1 MPPGRICS
9 GGHYNPGPT
18 RSRNVKRYELFIDG
32 VHIGAASRGTVESID
47 PATGA
52 VVARVARA
60 MPTDA
65 RRAVAAARAAFDDG
79 RWSARPPEWR
89 TEVLLSAVE
98 LLWSRRAQ
106 LAELETLDTGL
117 PIRTTTAMI
126 GSALHQVRALVN
138 IAADIRTVE
147 PLPHNEFPSPSQN
160 LLMRDPFGVC
170 AAIVPF
176 TAPFATAAWKVFA
189 ALAMGNTVVLK
200 PSPSTPCT
208 AMELAAALDES
219 GLPAGCLNVLCGA
232 DGRVGEELV
241 TNTLVDRIAFTG
253 STETGRIVARIAAQ
267 TVKRV
272 TLGLSGKSAN
282 ILLDDADL
290 DVAIPGALWAVYL
303 AAGQTCTA
311 GSRLLVPQRMA
322 DEVTDRI
329 VSAATQLRVGPTL
342 EWETDL
348 GPLASPALL
357 ARIEQ
362 YVGVGRSE
370 GAALACGGH
379 RLTEE
384 ILAGGTYYA
393 PTVLTGV
400 RGNMR
405 VAQEEALGPVLS
417 IIPYADTDE
426 AVTIANSTIYGL
438 AAAVWSRDV
447 PRALSVAQRLRAGTI
462 WINDYH
468 MLTATAPFG
477 GYAQSGIGRELG
489 IAGLLEY
496 AQSKHVWVD
505 QGRSLESYPW
515 TPIIGLDRIFG

>member
-1 MPPGRICS
+1 M
-9 GGHYNPGPT
+9 
-18 RSRNVKRYELFIDG
+18 KRYELFIDG
-32 VHIGAASRGTVESID
+32 VHTGAASRQTVESTD
-47 PATGA
+47 PATGT

-65 RRAVAAARAAFDDG
+65 RRAIAAARAAFDDG
-79 RWSARPPEWR
+79 RWSTRPPEWR

-106 LAELETLDTGL
+106 LSRLETLDTGI
-117 PIRTTTAMI
+117 PIRTTTTMI
-126 GSALHQVRALVN
+126 ASALHQVRDLVN
-138 IAADIRTVE
+138 LAAGIPGVE
-147 PLPHNEFPSPSQN
+147 SLPHNDFPSPSQN
-160 LLMRDPFGVC
+160 LLMRDPYGVC

-176 TAPFATAAWKVFA
+176 AAPFAIAAWKVFA

-232 DGRVGEELV
+232 DARVGEELV
-241 TNTLVDRIAFTG
+241 GNTLVDRVTFTG
-253 STETGRIVARIAAQ
+253 STETGRTITRIAAQ

-272 TLGLSGKSAN
+272 TLGLGGKSAN
-282 ILLDDADL
+282 IMLDDADL
-290 DVAIPGALWAVYL
+290 DVAVPGALWAVYL

-311 GSRLLVPQRMA
+311 GSRLLVPLRIA

-329 VSAATQLRVGPTL
+329 VSAATQLRAGPTL

-357 ARIEQ
+357 AALEQ

-379 RLTEE
+379 RLTEDAF
-384 ILAGGTYYA
+384 AGGCYYA

-400 RGNMR
+400 RGDMR
-405 VAQEEALGPVLS
+405 VAQEEVLGPVLS
-417 IIPYADTDE
+417 IIPYADTEE
-426 AVTIANSTIYGL
+426 AVAIANSTIYGL

-447 PRALSVAQRLRAGTI
+447 PRAISVAQRLRAGTV

-468 MLTATAPFG
+468 MLTAAAPFG

-496 AQSKHVWVD
+496 AQSKHVWVGER
-505 QGRSLESYPW
+505 QGLDAYPW
-515 TPIIGLDRIFG
+515 TPVIGLDRIFGASPGISGSGT